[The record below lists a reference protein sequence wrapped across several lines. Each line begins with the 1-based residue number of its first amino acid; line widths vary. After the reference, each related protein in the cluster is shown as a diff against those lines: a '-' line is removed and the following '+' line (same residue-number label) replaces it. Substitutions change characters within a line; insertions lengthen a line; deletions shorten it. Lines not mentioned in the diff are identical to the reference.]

1 LRVLVLS
8 PGLEQEIVGTFD
20 PESAMRLLGDS
31 AKPAPAAFLRKIV
44 DSVKRLTGGAPTSA
58 LPVLLCPSPARYHI
72 RRWLEP
78 FLPRVTVLSP
88 VEIPP
93 DVRVRSVGTIG

>member
-1 LRVLVLS
+1 VLVLS

-20 PESAMRLLGDS
+20 PDSAVRLLGDGT
-31 AKPAPAAFLRKIV
+31 KPAPAAFLRRIV
-44 DSVKRLTGGAPTSA
+44 ESVKRLTGGAPTTA
-58 LPVLLCPSPARYHI
+58 LPELLCPSPARYHM

-78 FLPRVTVLSP
+78 FLPRITVLAPS
-88 VEIPP
+88 EIPP